1 SCAASVHC
9 VPGISKRRSSA
20 GEKMLR
26 VQLEDKTQGNKAQ
39 VASIRRD
46 KNRWSQHGKQHIP

>member
-1 SCAASVHC
+1 
-9 VPGISKRRSSA
+9 
-20 GEKMLR
+20 MLR

-46 KNRWSQHGKQHIP
+46 KNRWSQH